1 MHANTGK
8 QIAKHDKWPNTST
21 WQKMY
26 VTHWNEVI
34 TNQAKG
40 KIQRALLVTKGW
52 MSHDLTL
59 PWEYHYLFMRCQTQR
74 GKTGIGR
81 CAETRIFLPL
91 LVSKCLNLHYVS
103 AIHFPSD
110 LLLFIWS
117 GPPPGSSGRGYYWC
131 PAGEVTAQ
139 HSLHTLS
146 VRSAW
151 RVSKCPTDQTRS
163 HAYVIDKSQVSWTK
177 QIIHDVDTVLHSL
190 LAIPCSRFMVATWDL
205 LRTNTCWSTDKH
217 WTSAPCSVPLPP
229 AGELRVRDVTH
240 STMKLNWD
248 AAPGP
253 VRKYLITYKPE
264 EGEAKEVS

>member
-1 MHANTGK
+1 
-8 QIAKHDKWPNTST
+8 
-21 WQKMY
+21 MY

-217 WTSAPCSVPLPP
+217 
-229 AGELRVRDVTH
+229 
-240 STMKLNWD
+240 
-248 AAPGP
+248 
-253 VRKYLITYKPE
+253 
-264 EGEAKEVS
+264 